1 MCRNGLPDSRTS
13 SSVVFRN
20 VQRRGITSG
29 YDRRVTSALMSHLQT
44 SSLSSPA
51 WSTRRAV
58 LRGSEFGLNHLLAL
72 PIGCVAALVW
82 SNTLPESYYRFA
94 LALAFPV
101 NEIGIAFFFALIT
114 KEITEATVPGGALH
128 PWRRAALPFVA
139 AIGSCGAAIA
149 CYVVFL
155 HSVDEP
161 MLISAWAVA
170 CAIDVPGTYII
181 ARLIFGR
188 HPAVPFL
195 LLLAVSADAIG
206 LACLAV
212 LYPVGGWRLALGVG
226 LMTAALG
233 SAALFRRRGVQ
244 SFWPY
249 LLGPGMLSWWALFE
263 SGIHPALA
271 LVPIIPFFPH
281 ARHDAGLFVDPAPQA
296 HDTLTRFERW
306 WRFPVQ
312 GVLLLFGL
320 VNAGVPL
327 YGLESGT
334 WAVSIA
340 ALGRPIGILAASGLG
355 IAFGLHLPH
364 RVGWRELAV
373 VGCTASIGLVFA
385 VFFATA
391 VMPAGPLLVELKMG
405 ALGTVAGAA
414 LAFVGAWLLGV
425 GRFAR

>member
-1 MCRNGLPDSRTS
+1 MP
-13 SSVVFRN
+13 
-20 VQRRGITSG
+20 
-29 YDRRVTSALMSHLQT
+29 
-44 SSLSSPA
+44 SLHQVSSPA
-51 WSTRRAV
+51 LPTQRVAV
-58 LRGSEFGLNHLLAL
+58 AGVEFGFDHLLAL
-72 PIGCVAALVW
+72 PIGCVAALLW
-82 SNTLPESYYRFA
+82 SNILPESYYRFA

-101 NEIGIAFFFALIT
+101 NDIGIVFFFALIT
-114 KEITEATVPGGALH
+114 KEIAEATVPGGALH

-139 AIGSCGAAIA
+139 AIGGCGAAIA
-149 CYVVFL
+149 GYVMFL
-155 HSVDEP
+155 NSVGEP
-161 MLISAWAVA
+161 MLLSAWAVA

-181 ARLIFGR
+181 ARVIFGR

-195 LLLAVSADAIG
+195 LLLAISADAIG
-206 LACLAV
+206 LLCLAV
-212 LYPVGGWRLALGVG
+212 LHPAGGWYLALGFG
-226 LMTAALG
+226 LMAAAIG

-244 SFWPY
+244 SFWAY
-249 LLGPGMLSWWALFE
+249 LLVPGTLSWWALFV

-306 WRFPVQ
+306 WRLPVQ

-334 WAVSIA
+334 WAVSVA
-340 ALGRPIGILAASGLG
+340 ALARPIGILAASGVG

-364 RVGWRELAV
+364 RVGWRELVV

-385 VFFATA
+385 LFIATA
-391 VMPAGPLLVELKMG
+391 VMPPGPLLVELKMG
-405 ALGTVAGAA
+405 ALGTVAGAG
-414 LAFVGAWLLGV
+414 LAFAGAWLLGV
-425 GRFAR
+425 GRYSLR